1 MKLGRFLAGLAVI
14 VVAGWVLVSEQ
25 LSGASADAVVN
36 ARLSTMHAAIAG
48 KVSLQDRP
56 LGSRVNKG
64 EEIGS
69 IRDPLVDTVRLNDLF
84 MERDLAKAE
93 VARLTSLQTAT
104 DATIATLIERGKTYK
119 EQRIAELRVK
129 LDRALERL
137 EMLKNGSQNGRLD
150 AAFRNPD
157 EPSGVDSELPEIA
170 LNYASER
177 AETLAV
183 AIAAANAGVYIGDG
197 YNDAPN
203 SEQRVAELRSTVD
216 GLAVDLA
223 AASARLAALETRIV
237 AEQLRT
243 NMLGSSS
250 LRSTVNGQLWEYLS
264 ADGEVVQLGQDV
276 LRFVDCDTA
285 IVTASVSENVYRGL
299 SAGQSANFRLTGDS
313 RAFPATVT
321 RLAGSGAA
329 SVYGNLAV
337 APSQR
342 HLERYDVTLLV
353 SALRDDPTLR
363 CSIGRVGR
371 VFFEKRPLD
380 WIRDLWQ

>member
-1 MKLGRFLAGLAVI
+1 MKLGRILVGLCFVLA
-14 VVAGWVLVSEQ
+14 AGWVIVSEQ

-56 LGSRVNKG
+56 LGSRVDKG

-69 IRDPLVDTVRLNDLF
+69 ITDALVDTIRLNDLL
-84 MERDLAKAE
+84 MERDLARAE
-93 VARLTSLQTAT
+93 VARLSSLQTAT
-104 DATIATLIERGKTYK
+104 DATIAALSERGETYK
-119 EQRIAELRVK
+119 QQRIAELQVR
-129 LDRALERL
+129 LDRALERVQ
-137 EMLKNGSQNGRLD
+137 MLGQGSRSGRLD
-150 AAFRNPD
+150 AAFRDAD
-157 EPSGVDSELPEIA
+157 EPAGIDSALPEIA
-170 LNYASER
+170 LNYATER

-183 AIAAANAGVYIGDG
+183 AIAAVNAGVYIGDG

-216 GLAVDLA
+216 GLTVDLA

-243 NMLGSSS
+243 NMLATSS
-250 LRSTVNGQLWEYLS
+250 LRATVNGQLWEYLS
-264 ADGEVVQLGQDV
+264 ADGEVLQRGQDV

-299 SAGQSANFRLTGDS
+299 SAGQSATFRLTGDN

-329 SVYGNLAV
+329 AIYGNLAV
-337 APSQR
+337 APNQR

-371 VFFEKRPLD
+371 VFFETRPLD
-380 WIRDLWQ
+380 WVRDIWQ